1 MRVRAGMRTAYACGG
16 GSRVAISKAKQA
28 DRLARAERRR
38 EAEEEVIAA
47 RIRYGIGFGVTMV
60 VTQALP
66 RVVPAIA
73 EYQTWIDAGLAL
85 GGGFFAVTDPS
96 EFGDYMTGVASVGA
110 TQTFDNVANAIAD
123 FFNAA

>member
-1 MRVRAGMRTAYACGG
+1 M
-16 GSRVAISKAKQA
+16 AISKQQKQA
-28 DRLARAERRR
+28 ERLARAERRR

-66 RVVPAIA
+66 RIVPAIA
-73 EYQTWIDAGLAL
+73 EYQTWIDAGLAA
-85 GGGFFAVTDPS
+85 GGIFFAVTDPS

-110 TQTFDNVANAIAD
+110 TQTFDNVADTIAEL
-123 FFNAA
+123 FNAA